1 MRLRVRS
8 GEFAETTAAGALNP
22 KGKVCQPDGKKTA
35 FEAIDGGRKH

>member
-1 MRLRVRS
+1 MALRTPC
-8 GEFAETTAAGALNP
+8 GEGGGAINP